1 MVFGAQSMVE
11 CGAWLLKFSLHVKEV
26 ILMQRNALV
35 GTKKQAVQK
44 SVYQYEPWIQAII
57 GWLLLSYIEAYR
69 RLMKT

>member
-1 MVFGAQSMVE
+1 
-11 CGAWLLKFSLHVKEV
+11 
-26 ILMQRNALV
+26 MQRNALV